1 MNVPVTV
8 IEGVKG
14 VRLLS
19 FSLLLNNTNGYNKF
33 FSEVYG
39 VNFFLSTFAE
49 PVILSTMNNI
59 ESTKVFEPVG
69 EYAYDSLNIKSISET
84 FSKYMTNLKYCLNRG
99 FY

>member
-69 EYAYDSLNIKSISET
+69 NMLMILLILSQYLKHSQNI
-84 FSKYMTNLKYCLNRG
+84 
-99 FY
+99 